1 MKTLTTTLRG
11 LALATFA
18 AAMPVMA
25 FNQDHF
31 FVYKTLPDVPGGRN
45 TIGVGIGPDDKIYVP
60 EYNQKRFGIYDPDL
74 NLLSVVQHV

>member
-45 TIGVGIGPDDKIYVP
+45 TIGVGIGPTTKSMCPNTTKNDSESMTLTSP
-60 EYNQKRFGIYDPDL
+60 C
-74 NLLSVVQHV
+74 